1 MNVMP
6 PVWVNVRIGGS
17 VGGIRHIAI
26 IIIII
31 IIIITHTN
39 ICANIENKKRGI
51 D

>member
-31 IIIITHTN
+31 THTN
-39 ICANIENKKRGI
+39 ICANIENRKKRN
-51 D
+51 